1 MLDKQAYEELYD
13 GLIALEVFCENIK
26 DAITKMQ
33 NIMEPAV
40 LLQWSKDTGR
50 LITKM
55 QNIME
60 DDYLQH
66 GLLPP
71 KVRWPK
77 DEDDNLPNVIHLH
90 KDEDKEDK
98 DE

>member
-26 DAITKMQ
+26 D
-33 NIMEPAV
+33 V
-40 LLQWSKDTGR
+40 
-50 LITKM
+50 ITKM

>member
-1 MLDKQAYEELYD
+1 MLDKQAYEELHD

-26 DAITKMQ
+26 RALVAAIEDVVQPLEKEQ
-33 NIMEPAV
+33 ADV
-40 LLQWSKDTGR
+40 
-50 LITKM
+50 ITKM

>member
-33 NIMEPAV
+33 NIME
-40 LLQWSKDTGR
+40 
-50 LITKM
+50 
-55 QNIME
+55 

-77 DEDDNLPNVIHLH
+77 NEDDNLPNVIHLH

>member
-26 DAITKMQ
+26 RTLVAAIEDVVQPLEKEQ
-33 NIMEPAV
+33 ADV
-40 LLQWSKDTGR
+40 
-50 LITKM
+50 ITKM

>member
-1 MLDKQAYEELYD
+1 MLDKQAYEELHD
-13 GLIALEVFCENIK
+13 GLIALEIFCENIK
-26 DAITKMQ
+26 KDYEEITNILQSSQWNELTERIDA
-33 NIMEPAV
+33 
-40 LLQWSKDTGR
+40 
-50 LITKM
+50 ITKM

-71 KVRWPK
+71 GFAE

>member
-33 NIMEPAV
+33 NIME
-40 LLQWSKDTGR
+40 
-50 LITKM
+50 
-55 QNIME
+55 

-71 KVRWPK
+71 GFAE
-77 DEDDNLPNVIHLH
+77 DEDDNLPNVIHLSLRIFL
-90 KDEDKEDK
+90 
-98 DE
+98 

>member
-26 DAITKMQ
+26 DA
-33 NIMEPAV
+33 
-40 LLQWSKDTGR
+40 
-50 LITKM
+50 ITKM

-98 DE
+98 NE

>member
-26 DAITKMQ
+26 DAITKM
-33 NIMEPAV
+33 
-40 LLQWSKDTGR
+40 K
-50 LITKM
+50 
-55 QNIME
+55 NIME

-71 KVRWPK
+71 GFA
-77 DEDDNLPNVIHLH
+77 E
-90 KDEDKEDK
+90 DEDKEDK